1 MKSLYTYITENE
13 KWYSKYLDVFNQ
25 EGEPYNI
32 LMGSRT
38 INTNH
43 IDKEQNIIVTKIGSD
58 KSDVFGI
65 NYYNKAGIEMLYS
78 FSLPNENRKLMMAS
92 TVDTKNSYI
101 PELIEKNKDKL
112 PILKRDSMG
121 NIRI

>member
-1 MKSLYTYITENE
+1 MENE

-32 LMGSRT
+32 LIGSRT
-38 INTNH
+38 INANN
-43 IDKEQNIIVTKIGSD
+43 INKEKNIVVTKIGSD

-65 NYYNKAGIEMLYS
+65 KYYNKADIQMLYS
-78 FSLPNENRKLMMAS
+78 FSLPNKNHTLMMSS
-92 TVDTKNSYI
+92 TVDTKNSYV
-101 PELIEKNKDKL
+101 PKLIEKNKDKL
-112 PILKRDSMG
+112 PVLTRDSMG